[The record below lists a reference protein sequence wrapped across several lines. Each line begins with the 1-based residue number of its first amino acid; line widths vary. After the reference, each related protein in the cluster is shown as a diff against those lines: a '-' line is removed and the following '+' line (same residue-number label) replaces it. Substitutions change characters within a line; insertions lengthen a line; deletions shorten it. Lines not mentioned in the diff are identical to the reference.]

1 MLFAIC
7 LVGFITED
15 ASSIHKFPKPKQRRI
30 ANFSWLEVFEDMRFR
45 MGWALA
51 TASIAMLLFWQIVEL
66 AILQD
71 VADYTAFF
79 EKVALLSIGSI
90 LCWFAV
96 LVLDGMKR
104 ALTTLKL
111 SIMIACIYAII
122 AIPAAKLA
130 GAKGGVDLD
139 VFKKIV
145 INYSVANNIGRIPFV
160 NIPGIFVQTL
170 VIDFV
175 FSGFDTSDELPVLL
189 GD

>member
-1 MLFAIC
+1 
-7 LVGFITED
+7 
-15 ASSIHKFPKPKQRRI
+15 
-30 ANFSWLEVFEDMRFR
+30 

-71 VADYTAFF
+71 VADYTALF